1 MQWQYWVEFV
11 YCTSLMLDPVC
22 ALSVRSDMVNLFLTC
37 LLLTARMMADLE
49 RDLKLDRQPP
59 QQPLQQQEPSP
70 SAVMAGS
77 GTSFTFSRASS
88 IGSVNAISCSSA
100 SSTHNTGQYIFSDYS
115 YQIAYRK
122 IWHTIRVVS
131 PKTLVVRGWRDV
143 CVLCVCV
150 NNSFLP
156 RN

>member
-1 MQWQYWVEFV
+1 VTVLSRVCLLHESNVRPCLCFV
-11 YCTSLMLDPVC
+11 CEI
-22 ALSVRSDMVNLFLTC
+22 LFLTC

-115 YQIAYRK
+115 YQIAYCK

-131 PKTLVVRGWRDV
+131 PKTLVVREWRDV

-150 NNSFLP
+150 NSSFWP